1 MLHHHRR
8 EIPFLILLTFVNAS
22 FSSVV
27 DKNSLEVLSTRRQKL
42 SQDCNFDNSHMHV
55 YDSIVLS
62 FLRMD
67 EELHYQLISWH

>member
-1 MLHHHRR
+1 MQ
-8 EIPFLILLTFVNAS
+8 V
-22 FSSVV
+22 FSYVL

-67 EELHYQLISWH
+67 EELHYQLISWHFSEIEFVILIHFRID